1 MTRQDYDYQGLLR
14 QLRREAAQ
22 AGEAARIEAM
32 KAQAE
37 IPAECGPMMRRGPA
51 NGAFR
56 VFTPVAFYPDG
67 EDGWT
72 TKEAGYLG
80 RKAIANADIFDRMFA
95 QAARRKA
102 KRPPLD
108 QVQVAA
114 ARHYR
119 DLTERNATARLS
131 CSSFEGRSG
140 GGTDATAF
148 MDAVLFD
155 RQRLDLLHARIE
167 GDREKE
173 DHLAMSPV
181 RIKVGGAR
189 MTIRSRR
196 LVDSVCIGDQSID
209 AVLQAHG
216 WPINSRYRR
225 EAMTAFRSAL
235 DRLSGSQAEGR
246 ILATSYG
253 ATAAS
258 MFWSDHKAT

>member
-1 MTRQDYDYQGLLR
+1 MTRQDPEYQGLLR

-22 AGEAARIEAM
+22 AGETERVAEM
-32 KAQAE
+32 KARAE

-56 VFTPVAFYPDG
+56 VFTPLAFYPDG

-72 TKEAGYLG
+72 AKDAGYLG

-102 KRPPLD
+102 KSAPLT
-108 QVQVAA
+108 QVQVAV

-119 DLTERNATARLS
+119 DLTERHATAGLS

-148 MDAVLFD
+148 MDALLSD
-155 RQRLDLLHARIE
+155 RLRLDLLHVRIE
-167 GDREKE
+167 GEREKE
-173 DHLAMSPV
+173 EHLAMSPT
-181 RIKVGGAR
+181 RASETR

-196 LVDSVCIGDQSID
+196 LVESICIGDQSID
-209 AVLQAHG
+209 AVLKAHG
-216 WPINSRYRR
+216 WPVNARYYRQ
-225 EAMTAFRSAL
+225 AMNAFRQIL
-235 DRLSGSQAEGR
+235 DRMSGSRFEGR
-246 ILATSYG
+246 ILASTYG
-253 ATAAS
+253 VPGAAA
-258 MFWSDHKAT
+258 FWADHKAA